1 MFGKGYIVDYCISL
15 FTKEQKEQSLIYYV
29 TNCLQMITENTAM
42 AVGGKYMTMNY
53 SDLFKEQD
61 NRTAE
66 EIVDDV
72 LEKCGLGG

>member
-15 FTKEQKEQSLIYYV
+15 FQKEQKEQSLIYYV

-42 AVGGKYMTMNY
+42 SVGGKYMTMNY